1 VTAPTTAGPSVK
13 RCIAGLLCAAFAW
26 TSAATAHADALR
38 KPAVA
43 AVAAWPTAQGGPLQ
57 VGTLTLSPCGPAWC
71 GSVTRALDPSGEVP
85 GTIAIGFEFY
95 PQHDAARPNAGAI
108 VATEGGPGYA
118 TTGSRAGYLAL
129 FEPLLADRHLLLVD
143 NRGTGRSA
151 PLHCSALQH
160 DPLSLPANVAACG
173 AQLGERAALYGS
185 ALAADDLAA
194 VIGALQLGRVDLYGD
209 SYGTFFS
216 QTFAG
221 RHPTLLRSVVL
232 DAAYAVIGADPWYPE
247 AAPQARAA
255 FDAACAR
262 SPACAAQGGTSM
274 ERIGALL
281 QALRAA
287 PVTGTAPDGDGTL
300 QTATADAQGLAY
312 VMFANASGPVV
323 YRELDAAARAW
334 ASGDTAPLLRL
345 VAENQTVADSTAA
358 ADRARAFSAGLFTAV
373 SCADYTQI
381 YRMTDP
387 PLARRHAAGAAI
399 AAKQQTDPNV
409 FAPFTIAEFL
419 AMPQDYS
426 VVNLCIP
433 WPVASSAHPPG
444 QPVAPGTAFPGVPV
458 LVLSGDLDSLTPPA
472 QGAQAAA
479 LFPNARQVIV
489 KNSFHV
495 TAIGDTDHCA
505 STLVRNFVQTL
516 SPGDVSCAAAVPA
529 YRVLPQFARRAAQL
543 VPANPALGNQGSPDD
558 LRVAAA
564 MLYAAGDA
572 IARWWVNYDGD
583 GVGLRGGRFAYTT
596 LGAVTRFQLD
606 ALRWTDD
613 VAVSGTI
620 TWNADTSEV
629 RVQLATT
636 AGMLDA
642 TWRDRVADSI
652 ATITGQLNGR
662 RVAATMTAP

>member
-1 VTAPTTAGPSVK
+1 MRHRLTATFVLALFLAVP
-13 RCIAGLLCAAFAW
+13 
-26 TSAATAHADALR
+26 AHADAPR
-38 KPAVA
+38 KRAMTAMRPAV
-43 AVAAWPTAQGGPLQ
+43 QGLALP
-57 VGTLTLSPCGPAWC
+57 VGTLTLTPCGPAWC
-71 GSVTRALDPSGEVP
+71 GSVTRVLDPSGEVT
-85 GTIAIGFEFY
+85 GTVAVAFEFY
-95 PQHDAARPNAGAI
+95 PQRDMARPNAGAI

-129 FEPLLADRHLLLVD
+129 FEPLLAERHLLLVD

-151 PLHCSALQH
+151 PLHCDALQH
-160 DPLSLPANVAACG
+160 DPLSLPKSIAACG
-173 AQLGERAALYGS
+173 TQLGERAALYGS

-194 VIGALQLGRVDLYGD
+194 VIEALQLGRVDLYGD

-221 RHPTLLRSVVL
+221 RHPALLRSVVL

-262 SPACAAQGGTSM
+262 SPACAAQGGASM
-274 ERIGALL
+274 DRIGVLL
-281 QALRAA
+281 QTLRAA
-287 PVTGTAPDGDGTL
+287 PFTGTAPDGDGTL

-387 PLARRHAAGAAI
+387 PLVRRRTAEAAT

-444 QPVAPGTAFPGVPV
+444 QPVPPGTAFPGVPV

-479 LFPNARQVIV
+479 LFPNARRVVV

-495 TAIGDTDHCA
+495 TAIGDTDRCA

-516 SPGDVSCAAAVPA
+516 SPGDASCADAVPA
-529 YRVLPQFARRAAQL
+529 YRLLPQFGQRAAQL
-543 VPANPALGNQGSPDD
+543 VPANPAPGNQGSADD
-558 LRVAAA
+558 LRIVAAA
-564 MLYAAGDA
+564 LYAAGDVL
-572 IARWWVNYDGD
+572 ARWWVNYDGD
-583 GVGLRGGRFAYTT
+583 GVGLRGGSFAYTT

-606 ALRWTDD
+606 ALRWSDD

-620 TWNADTSEV
+620 TWNIDTSDV
-629 RVQLATT
+629 RVQLATA
-636 AGMLDA
+636 AGHIEA
-642 TWRDRVADSI
+642 TWRDRVADSVAAI
-652 ATITGQLNGR
+652 SGQLNGR
-662 RVAATMTAP
+662 RIAATMTAP